1 MQDSGLFG
9 RAHRSVLSTF
19 SRCAPDVQNRLQS
32 TIWIMHLSSRAL
44 LRCVS
49 LHDWEMNHSFPWLL
63 GAITHLQQKNK
74 TVVGSADTSEI
85 MMIIIFLFGKKN
97 PVKIHWHDNLQE
109 ALLKAERYTNDSR
122 VCSTLKTRDWDG
134 LIHRLWE
141 DKRTEKQADYS
152 EIRIF
157 AWKYK
162 MGHGLGSV
170 YNWGQRWRLTWVSRW
185 QQLSITGA
193 VE

>member
-1 MQDSGLFG
+1 M
-9 RAHRSVLSTF
+9 RP
-19 SRCAPDVQNRLQS
+19 RCAKQAPVNNMNNAPLLKSPAEVRQPAWLRNEPLISLAARRNNASAAEKQDRCWVCWHQWNNDDNNIF
-32 TIWIMHLSSRAL
+32 IW
-44 LRCVS
+44 
-49 LHDWEMNHSFPWLL
+49 
-63 GAITHLQQKNK
+63 
-74 TVVGSADTSEI
+74 
-85 MMIIIFLFGKKN
+85 KKN
-97 PVKIHWHDNLQE
+97 PVKIHWQDNLQE